1 MALFLENL
9 SLDLVAQTEK
19 EFMGLIAYIAEKGNG
34 IVGYTGNPYI
44 NYHYGGA
51 QLVLTT
57 KMNEEEKKLEVVGLD
72 THADSTSVW
81 TVAISGVLSPDEG
94 KVESAKRLLVRCNQD
109 GMGMVVIN
117 VVNADVLP
125 SFLEDDVYNFQMI
138 AFPSSIDYYA
148 TEEDYYNSLEKDELG
163 RTFGIDDGV
172 VFPSGFMKNRDPENE
187 DYGKNN
193 WMDDYSLIRGTVK
206 KLYYGKIEV
215 NGQEFNGYVR
225 CIIDTKFGELEINHS
240 FDQVDE
246 TQQSNIK
253 IGATV
258 VAVCVLSAD
267 AAIYEY
273 TDGVVKDEEHHL
285 RLLRHVFVTGEAERL
300 KYMLSDDAEYVSE
313 RSNMTYRGRREIIE
327 RLKYVHSE
335 AEDTY
340 YAHMATITEI
350 EDNEGDLQYNP
361 GKRCVVLAS
370 GEEDNYE
377 SIVFIDV
384 NEKGL
389 IARILIT
396 TEGRYRFNIE
406 RNTTDKNLFEDY
418 EPAAGTSSHAILM
431 RAMFFN
437 FLDDVEDEEQYLEP
451 DEYYAVDSLNAK
463 KELEAWPK
471 EIEKWNVTYMEQIFG
486 RFFAKS
492 METAYIEEH
501 QDNKKDF
508 KLEEKINS
516 RLEIAMKY
524 GRQYC
529 TDFMNYNNPQDE
541 EFESELI
548 KSLVLVQKIGRHAA
562 KNYLEEE

>member
-94 KVESAKRLLVRCNQD
+94 KVESAKRLLVRRNQD

-240 FDQVDE
+240 FD
-246 TQQSNIK
+246 
-253 IGATV
+253 
-258 VAVCVLSAD
+258 
-267 AAIYEY
+267 
-273 TDGVVKDEEHHL
+273 
-285 RLLRHVFVTGEAERL
+285 
-300 KYMLSDDAEYVSE
+300 
-313 RSNMTYRGRREIIE
+313 
-327 RLKYVHSE
+327 
-335 AEDTY
+335 
-340 YAHMATITEI
+340 
-350 EDNEGDLQYNP
+350 
-361 GKRCVVLAS
+361 
-370 GEEDNYE
+370 
-377 SIVFIDV
+377 
-384 NEKGL
+384 
-389 IARILIT
+389 
-396 TEGRYRFNIE
+396 
-406 RNTTDKNLFEDY
+406 
-418 EPAAGTSSHAILM
+418 
-431 RAMFFN
+431 
-437 FLDDVEDEEQYLEP
+437 
-451 DEYYAVDSLNAK
+451 
-463 KELEAWPK
+463 
-471 EIEKWNVTYMEQIFG
+471 
-486 RFFAKS
+486 
-492 METAYIEEH
+492 
-501 QDNKKDF
+501 
-508 KLEEKINS
+508 
-516 RLEIAMKY
+516 
-524 GRQYC
+524 
-529 TDFMNYNNPQDE
+529 
-541 EFESELI
+541 
-548 KSLVLVQKIGRHAA
+548 
-562 KNYLEEE
+562 